1 MHKLVVLYPEPH
13 DREAFEEHYRS
24 THLPLAERLPGML
37 GWRYTLNVGAADG
50 VPPYFA
56 VFEADFQDAEAMGA
70 ALASPAGMAVQADVT
85 NYATGGAVVL
95 NYPVEGGQSAPR

>member
-50 VPPYFA
+50 VPPYSRSSRPIFRMPRQWA
-56 VFEADFQDAEAMGA
+56 RPWRRP
-70 ALASPAGMAVQADVT
+70 PAWPYRRT
-85 NYATGGAVVL
+85 
-95 NYPVEGGQSAPR
+95 

>member
-1 MHKLVVLYPEPH
+1 
-13 DREAFEEHYRS
+13 
-24 THLPLAERLPGML
+24 
-37 GWRYTLNVGAADG
+37 
-50 VPPYFA
+50 
-56 VFEADFQDAEAMGA
+56 MGA